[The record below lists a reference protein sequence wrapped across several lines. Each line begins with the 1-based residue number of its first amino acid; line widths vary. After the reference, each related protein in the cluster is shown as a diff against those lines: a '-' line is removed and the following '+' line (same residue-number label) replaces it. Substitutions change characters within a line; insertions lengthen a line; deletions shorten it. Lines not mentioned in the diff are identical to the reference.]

1 MVSIRHVAALVTLV
15 ALLPAGVFF
24 GAPVVPLGLVVGCV
38 LLVAASLYLLF
49 GPSEAAAEGA
59 DLHADAA

>member
-38 LLVAASLYLLF
+38 LLIAVALYLLF
-49 GPSEAAAEGA
+49 GPSESAVEGA
-59 DLHADAA
+59 EHHAGTL